1 MIKPPFMEELEKNL
15 RPEEK
20 IFKFR
25 SAELIG
31 DVFKL
36 ELLVG
41 HDDYDSILTKD
52 LENKV
57 KTATQQIVP
66 SSFKANVRFVKA
78 SNEDDFLTKQLLEYI
93 YKEKPMVFS
102 GFQTAKIEY
111 DHNSAELICITIT
124 LEKYLYEYAVNSNLK
139 SELDKYLSGLC
150 MEDVEV
156 DFVEIP
162 NADNVLEIISSRNKT
177 NSFGLRTINV
187 SINKYY
193 SGNISQSPRYI
204 VDVKDKESAQA
215 CICGAV
221 SDVQC
226 RYIEKIDKNLFTF
239 QLNDTTGQIKVK
251 FFERK
256 LKNVKW
262 EEVIVDGAYLVT
274 EGQIKFD
281 NYDSAF
287 EFFPR
292 SFASCVIDFASIDL
306 MSDFLPTPEAY
317 VHIFPHKIEEVG
329 QDNLFAKE
337 PNPEFFRNE
346 FVVFDVETTGLDTLN
361 DEIIEI
367 AAVKIVNGEM
377 KESFDCLINPQR
389 TLPEKITEITRITD
403 DMLKDKFVMKDVIG
417 DFYKFTRGAV
427 MVAHNASFDMGMITV
442 AGKRNKYDFDNSYV
456 DTLAMARQKL
466 KLNNYKLAT
475 VCNYFGVP
483 LIGAHRAINDTLATA
498 KMFIEL
504 MNM

>member
-1 MIKPPFMEELEKNL
+1 MIKPPFMEELEKHL
-15 RPEEK
+15 RAEEK

-25 SAELIG
+25 SAELVG

-57 KTATQQIVP
+57 KAATQAIVP
-66 SSFKANVRFVKA
+66 SSFKTSVRFIKA

-102 GFQTAKIEY
+102 GFQTAKLTF
-111 DHNSAELICITIT
+111 DHHSAEIIYVGVT
-124 LEKYLYEYAVNSNLK
+124 LEKYLYEYAVNSGLK
-139 SELDKYLSGLC
+139 EELDKYLSLLC

-156 DFVEIP
+156 NFIEIP
-162 NADNVLEIISSRNKT
+162 NSDNSLEIITTRGKV
-177 NSFGLRTINV
+177 NSYVLRTINISV
-187 SINKYY
+187 EKYFG
-193 SGNISQSPRYI
+193 GNISQSPRYI

-239 QLNDTTGQIKVK
+239 RLNDTTGQIKVK

-256 LKNVKW
+256 LKNVEWDK
-262 EEVIVDGAYLVT
+262 VIVDGAHLAM

-281 NYDSAF
+281 NFDSAF

-292 SFASCVIDFASIDL
+292 SFASCSIDFSSINL
-306 MSDFLPTPEAY
+306 KSDYLSEPEAY
-317 VHIFPHKIEEVG
+317 THIFPQKIEEIG
-329 QDNLFAKE
+329 QDNLFAKA

-346 FVVFDVETTGLDTLN
+346 FVVFDVETTGLEALN

-367 AAVKIVNGEM
+367 AAVKIVNGVM
-377 KESFDCLINPQR
+377 TESFECLINPER
-389 TLPEKITEITRITD
+389 PLPEKIIEITHITD
-403 DMLKDKFVMKDVIG
+403 EMLEDKHIMRDVIG
-417 DFYKFTRGAV
+417 DFYKFTRGCV
-427 MVAHNASFDMGMITV
+427 LVAHNASFDMGMISV
-442 AGKRNKYDFDNSYV
+442 AGKKNKYDFDNSYI

-466 KLNNYKLAT
+466 KLHNYKLAS
-475 VCNYFGVP
+475 VCNYFGIP
-483 LIGAHRAINDTLATA
+483 LIGAHRAINDTMATA